1 MVDPQF
7 EQGVHHASLCCC
19 CGWRSSSSLYWHNMT
34 VLVVHSLLLEYVVVS
49 SASRTT
55 KKAKWNLLPRQ
66 FEIQQKPLQVYS
78 VVCRNITPI
87 LVHTTVPLCPT
98 LEVPRLLVSNSFSVQ
113 HLYFNKI
120 NTHFINSYTSIKNDS
135 IYWVSSL
142 IQYSLICW

>member
-55 KKAKWNLLPRQ
+55 KKAKWNLPRQ

>member
-55 KKAKWNLLPRQ
+55 KKAKWNLPRQ

-98 LEVPRLLVSNSFSVQ
+98 LEVPRLLVSNSKFLRST
-113 HLYFNKI
+113 L
-120 NTHFINSYTSIKNDS
+120 FIYTSTRSTLTLSTVIPS
-135 IYWVSSL
+135 WVKYFHNQEQL
-142 IQYSLICW
+142 IRGG